1 MKTNKIKAIFFT
13 VVLCVLVLLIIIF
26 SMKLIS
32 ARHKES
38 EYNKENDNKLYLL
51 NKDKEPKKIQHLKI
65 VEANDINM
73 KNVDTYLNGVQFNGS
88 ITILDRGKLVF
99 NKGYGYR
106 NIKKG
111 IKNTPD
117 TMYLIGSA
125 QKFTTGLILKKLEL
139 ENKVNIND
147 PVSKYLPWFKTS
159 KTITLK
165 DLMLHRSG
173 LFKFE
178 ASPKSKSLE
187 SAVHMIQQRGIDN
200 KFYHKHLYNDANYL
214 VLAQVIEKV
223 THKSYVENYYEEIA
237 KPNDLNNSAFF
248 NEKPYQK
255 YMATGYKIIN
265 NKLKTMHPTILDQYY
280 GAGNLFMTTY
290 DMAHLVR
297 NLQQNKIFNE
307 STTTPLLQQMGST
320 MYPESYR
327 YGFYVSQQ
335 RDRINGV
342 FFGQIFTVYF
352 NQRYIVVMGTNI
364 ANDNKVSNENKIS
377 HIYDRLLNQ
386 TSYYSY

>member
-1 MKTNKIKAIFFT
+1 M
-13 VVLCVLVLLIIIF
+13 
-26 SMKLIS
+26 
-32 ARHKES
+32 
-38 EYNKENDNKLYLL
+38 
-51 NKDKEPKKIQHLKI
+51 
-65 VEANDINM
+65 EAHDINM
-73 KNVDTYLNGVQFNGS
+73 KNIDTYLKDTKFNGS
-88 ITILDRGKLVF
+88 ITILDRGKLVL

-106 NIKKG
+106 NIKNG

-125 QKFTTGLILKKLEL
+125 QKFTTGLMLKRLEFQ
-139 ENKVNIND
+139 NKININE
-147 PVSKYLPWFKTS
+147 PVTKYLPWFKTS

-173 LFKFE
+173 LYKFE
-178 ASPKSKSLE
+178 ASPKSKSLD
-187 SAVHMIQQRGIDN
+187 SAVHMIQRKGIDN

-223 THKSYVENYYEEIA
+223 THKSYVENYYEGLA
-237 KPNDLNNSAFF
+237 KPNGLDNSAFF

-265 NKLKTMHPTILDQYY
+265 NQLKTMHPDILDQYY

-290 DMAHLVR
+290 DMAHLVH
-297 NLQQNKIFNE
+297 NLQQNKILDE
-307 STTTPLLQQMGST
+307 SITTPLLQQTGST
-320 MYPESYR
+320 IYPESYR
-327 YGFYVSQQ
+327 YGFYVGQQ

-352 NQRYIVVMGTNI
+352 NQRYIVVLGTNI
-364 ANDNKVSNENKIS
+364 ANANKVSNENKIS